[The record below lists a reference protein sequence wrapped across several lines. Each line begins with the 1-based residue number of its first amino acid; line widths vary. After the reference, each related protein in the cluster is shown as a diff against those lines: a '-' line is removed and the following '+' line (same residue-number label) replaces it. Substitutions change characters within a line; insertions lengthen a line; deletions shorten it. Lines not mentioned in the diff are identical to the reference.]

1 MLISLRK
8 PKMNIN
14 IRYGTF
20 GCCEVSC
27 DQQSVFLSD
36 EVEKVEL
43 GLELLDYAIELISN
57 TTSNDNDLPQE
68 LLAVARRR
76 LNETL

>member
-1 MLISLRK
+1 MD
-8 PKMNIN
+8 IN
-14 IRYGTF
+14 IRYGAF
-20 GCCEVSC
+20 GYCEVSC
-27 DQQSVFLSD
+27 DQQGVFLN
-36 EVEKVEL
+36 EEAEKVEL